1 MSLTRRI
8 WEGAQ
13 TGVSKLAQLVIVD
26 DEPLSHVD
34 SGMLRTEL
42 ESRRAAREQAPRK
55 ASDNPIANM
64 ASSTPAAHAERQRLG
79 KERSARVSRDRDTRA
94 QAQKASADDAMKRMR
109 EQAARGSSST
119 STSSASSAGQARA
132 SGGGSKV
139 QSHGSKQAAQVAEWC
154 RTLDVPT
161 DADAATIKT
170 AYRKLM
176 RKYHPDMHAGNP
188 QKHKAATELS
198 MRVTTAYN
206 GLSALFEK
214 D

>member
-13 TGVSKLAQLVIVD
+13 SGVTKLAQLVIVD

-34 SGMLRTEL
+34 SAMLRAEL

-55 ASDNPIANM
+55 ASENPVARI
-64 ASSTPAAHAERQRLG
+64 ASSSPAAQAERKRLG
-79 KERSARVSRDRDTRA
+79 KERTARVSRDRDKRA
-94 QAQKASADDAMKRMR
+94 QTQKAHADDAMKRMR
-109 EQAARGSSST
+109 EQAARASAAST
-119 STSSASSAGQARA
+119 GQARA
-132 SGGGSKV
+132 SSSTGSGQRTSRV

-161 DADAATIKT
+161 DADAATIKS

-198 MRVTTAYN
+198 MRVTTAYD

-214 D
+214 E